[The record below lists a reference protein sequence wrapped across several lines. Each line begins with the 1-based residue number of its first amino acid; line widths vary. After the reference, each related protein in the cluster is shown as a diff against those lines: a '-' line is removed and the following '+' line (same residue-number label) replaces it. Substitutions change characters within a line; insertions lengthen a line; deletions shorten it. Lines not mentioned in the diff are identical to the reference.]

1 MSVNLKCDRCG
12 AVKPMAQPTD
22 ALASIAS
29 VFRNQ
34 QTPTTWA
41 TVMVSKN
48 NVSARTYH
56 LCSDCRG
63 WLEDFM
69 KGDATPEIPLPST
82 IVLQHQPA
90 ADCHLIWDPTV
101 NGGKGGYIC
110 SHDEPDRFHFLA
122 GQAAS
127 QQGVARD
134 VAQSD
139 WDEALSRVRPA
150 SGITPRE
157 FALLNDPEENEPGPV
172 GEVRP
177 GCTCEHGATQHGPFG
192 CGYLGGCKCGWTAP
206 EIEDADEV
214 PDEEPMCAKCSH
226 TVHRRDNCPVVIK
239 TKKAGGTMLCPCSGG
254 MSDAVVPEQRKP
266 ENS

>member
-12 AVKPMAQPTD
+12 AVKPMTQPAD
-22 ALASIAS
+22 AIAS
-29 VFRNQ
+29 FAQALRNQ
-34 QTPTTWA
+34 QTPATWA

-69 KGDATPEIPLPST
+69 KGEETPAIPLPSA
-82 IVLQHQPA
+82 IVLQHPPA
-90 ADCHLIWDPTV
+90 PDCHLIWDPTLK
-101 NGGKGGYIC
+101 GAGGGYIC

-127 QQGVARD
+127 QQSVARA

-139 WDEALSRVRPA
+139 WNEALGRVKPA
-150 SGITPRE
+150 SASDLVFE
-157 FALLNDPEENEPGPV
+157 KVHDPSF
-172 GEVRP
+172 
-177 GCTCEHGATQHGPFG
+177 CSCEHQSDQHGRFG
-192 CGYLGGCKCGWTAP
+192 CGYLGGCPCKWDVINAHDAGRA
-206 EIEDADEV
+206 EIEDADEI
-214 PDEEPMCAKCSH
+214 PDEEPMCAKCTH
-226 TVHRRDNCPVVIK
+226 AVHRRDNCGAVIK

-266 ENS
+266 EKS

>member
-1 MSVNLKCDRCG
+1 MSVELKCDRCG
-12 AVKPMAQPTD
+12 AIQGMTRPSD
-22 ALASIAS
+22 ALASIAA
-29 VFRNQ
+29 VLRNQ

-41 TVMVSKN
+41 AVMVSKN

-69 KGDATPEIPLPST
+69 KGDATPEVPLPST

-90 ADCHLIWDPTV
+90 ADCHLIWDPAV
-101 NGGKGGYIC
+101 NAGKGGYIC

-127 QQGVARD
+127 QQGVAQT
-134 VAQSD
+134 VATDD
-139 WDEALSRVRPA
+139 WNEALGRVKP
-150 SGITPRE
+150 SSFFPVD
-157 FALLNDPEENEPGPV
+157 DPEENNPGPE
-172 GEVRP
+172 GEVRK

-192 CGYLGGCKCGWTAP
+192 CGYLGGCKCRWEP
-206 EIEDADEV
+206 PVSEV
-214 PDEEPMCAKCSH
+214 PDEEPECGSCNHAPHAKDDCQG
-226 TVHRRDNCPVVIK
+226 VIK
-239 TKKAGGTMLCPCSGG
+239 TKKPGGLMPCPCKKNWSGI
-254 MSDAVVPEQRKP
+254 PTQREP